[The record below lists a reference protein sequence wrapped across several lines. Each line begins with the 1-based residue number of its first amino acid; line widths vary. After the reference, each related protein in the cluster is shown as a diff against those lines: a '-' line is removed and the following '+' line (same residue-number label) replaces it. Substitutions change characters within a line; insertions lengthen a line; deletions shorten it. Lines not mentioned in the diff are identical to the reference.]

1 MSMGPLYV
9 LFGEVSIQVLCSFFM
24 YVCIYLFLDR
34 GEGREKEGE
43 KHQCVVAS
51 RVSPTED
58 LARNPGTYPGWE
70 LNWRPFGLQAGTQFT
85 ELHQPAFAHFFNWTV
100 SPIICICS
108 ISIRSSKNFPIN
120 FQLSVKNEKTGPK
133 WSHLY

>member
-51 RVSPTED
+51 RVSPSGD
-58 LARNPGTYPGWE
+58 LARKAGLGPDWV
-70 LNWRPFGLQAGTQFT
+70 LNR
-85 ELHQPAFAHFFNWTV
+85 
-100 SPIICICS
+100 
-108 ISIRSSKNFPIN
+108 
-120 FQLSVKNEKTGPK
+120 
-133 WSHLY
+133 